1 MQEVRMARIVH
12 FEIHASD
19 PQAAIAFYGDV
30 FGWKF
35 TRWGEIDYGLAE
47 TGPADR
53 PGIDGGLVPRRGPP
67 PGPQDAVGSFA
78 CTIEVASLDGTLVH
92 AQRAGATVA
101 LPKMAVAGVGWLACL
116 RDPDGNLFGAMQ
128 PDPQAA

>member
-1 MQEVRMARIVH
+1 MSRIVH

-19 PQAAIAFYGDV
+19 PPAAIAFYTEV

-35 TRWGEIDYGLAE
+35 TRWGEIDYWLVE

-53 PGIDGGLVPRRGPP
+53 PGINGGLVLRRGPP
-67 PGPQDAVGSFA
+67 PGAHDAVGSFV
-78 CTIEVASLDGTLVH
+78 CTLEVRSLDDTLAH
-92 AQRAGATVA
+92 AQRAGASVA
-101 LPKMAVAGVGWLACL
+101 LPRMAVAGVGWRAYL

-128 PDPQAA
+128 PDPDAA